1 MKYYWFQTCL
11 RKKFHARA
19 TSSSSSAS
27 TAFPRSQKKKKKKV
41 STRVSFRLER
51 GEKTGTRMRMMMMM
65 MMAVVEF
72 PDLNPHYNNNQHRW
86 EQLQPKTNS
95 RCSRQKQNEWTREE
109 STVAYTTHIIVQ
121 GAEEATTQRNTQR
134 HTHTHTQDDKDAR
147 QEELE
152 RAWDWRHKTA
162 KGTSFRAQQELE
174 VEGIWGIERKGNGKG
189 ER

>member
-1 MKYYWFQTCL
+1 
-11 RKKFHARA
+11 
-19 TSSSSSAS
+19 
-27 TAFPRSQKKKKKKV
+27 
-41 STRVSFRLER
+41 
-51 GEKTGTRMRMMMMM
+51 MRMMMMM